1 MSGFFHKPVG
11 THLTLRLDFRKAGM
25 REGETLRSDL
35 GWQVFPDLP
44 GSPLLSACEAKTGD
58 TLQCQVSGGNAG
70 QTYFV
75 TASALTN
82 QHRSLKRCVVLRIS
96 NCKDIPK

>member
-1 MSGFFHKPVG
+1 MTLRLGFFHKPVG

-35 GWQVFPDLP
+35 GWQVFPDAP

-58 TLQCQVSGGNAG
+58 TLQCQVSGGNA
-70 QTYFV
+70 
-75 TASALTN
+75 N